1 MCSWTAN
8 AFVVLIARARP
19 AIDIA
24 GCDAFVLVSEV
35 FSDRK
40 KWRKIDVTDRIK
52 F

>member
-1 MCSWTAN
+1 MRRWTTN
-8 AFVVLIARARP
+8 AFVVLIPRARP

-24 GCDAFVLVSEV
+24 GCDTFVLVSEV

-40 KWRKIDVTDRIK
+40 KWREINVADRIK